1 VVCGLE
7 AHACVNQTVHD
18 LLDPQFPA
26 EISEQLRAA
35 GLPEDRLV
43 LEVTEGAIM
52 ADPGHARLV
61 LSELH
66 QTGVQIALDDFGTG
80 YSSLTHLRQLPVNE
94 IKIDRS
100 FVGQMLREESDGI
113 IVESIIGLAHNL
125 GLRVVAEGVETHE
138 SWKRLAHLRCDSAQ
152 GLLIS
157 PGLPITAL
165 LSWYER
171 WIAAGILV
179 RDRGDLFTRAS

>member
-1 VVCGLE
+1 
-7 AHACVNQTVHD
+7 VNISVHD

-26 EISEQLRAA
+26 EIREQLRTA
-35 GLPEDRLV
+35 GIPEDRLV

-66 QTGVQIALDDFGTG
+66 QTGVQVALDDFGTG

-100 FVGQMLREESDGI
+100 FVGQMLKEESDLV

-125 GLRVVAEGVETHE
+125 GLRVVAEGVETYE
-138 SWKRLAHLRCDSAQ
+138 SWKRLADLRCDSAQ

-157 PGLPITAL
+157 PGVPITAL
-165 LSWYER
+165 VSWHER
-171 WIAAGILV
+171 WIAAGITT
-179 RDRGDLFTRAS
+179 RDRIDRLTRAS

>member
-1 VVCGLE
+1 
-7 AHACVNQTVHD
+7 VNISVHD
-18 LLDPQFPA
+18 LLDPHFPA
-26 EISEQLRAA
+26 EIREQLRAA
-35 GLPEDRLV
+35 GIPEDRLV

-66 QTGVQIALDDFGTG
+66 QTGVQVALDDFGTG

-100 FVGQMLREESDGI
+100 FVGQMLKEESDRV

-125 GLRVVAEGVETHE
+125 GLRVVAEGVETYE
-138 SWKRLAHLRCDSAQ
+138 SWERLADLRCDSAQ

-165 LSWYER
+165 ISWQER
-171 WIAAGILV
+171 WTAPKIV
-179 RDRGDLFTRAS
+179 VTDRNERLTRAS